1 MELQELR
8 ERINALTL
16 TDSANRLDAAIAL
29 RPELAGLR
37 FFDPPLVGC
46 AAADDPIFAQMQSD
60 PKIIGDVF
68 RTPQEWLPG
77 AKSVISLFFPK
88 TEAVR
93 KSNYE
98 GTEPSAEWL
107 HARIEGQE
115 FLKYAIHTL
124 KRWLEEAGYQA
135 VIPFYPPD
143 FTIRAN
149 TDAPGLPG
157 IATSWSERHIAFAAG
172 LGTFGLAKNL
182 ITEKGDA
189 GRLASLVTNAEFPPT
204 PRRYT
209 DPYEYCTFC
218 GACAPR
224 CPVGAIST
232 EHGKDIFTCK
242 AHVEKQKLVYAP
254 RYGCAKCQL
263 RVPCET
269 GIPKKV

>member
-8 ERINALTL
+8 ERITALTL
-16 TDSANRLDAAIAL
+16 TDSANRLDTAIAL

-37 FFDPPLVGC
+37 FFAPPLVGC

-88 TEAVR
+88 TETVR
-93 KSNYE
+93 RSNYE
-98 GTEPSAEWL
+98 GPEPSAEWL

-115 FLKYAIHTL
+115 FLKYAIQTL

-135 VIPFYPPD
+135 VVPLYTPD
-143 FTIRAN
+143 FTIRFNA
-149 TDAPGLPG
+149 DDPELP
-157 IATSWSERHIAFAAG
+157 AVASSWSERHVAFAAG

-189 GRLASLVTNAEFPPT
+189 GRITSLVTDAEFPPT
-204 PRRYT
+204 LRRYT

-218 GACAPR
+218 GACARR
-224 CPVGAIST
+224 CPVGAISP
-232 EHGKDIFTCK
+232 ERGKDVFSCK
-242 AHVEKQKLVYAP
+242 AHVEKQKLLYAP

-269 GIPKKV
+269 GIPKK